1 MKYGQRMFIASFLL
15 PPLAIY
21 LIFVV
26 SPYLQAFYVS
36 MTNWTGLSGSKSWVG
51 FANYRYLWTVDDQFR
66 KALIHNAILV
76 VVVPIVTVTI
86 ALFLAY
92 MLNVGGHRG
101 AGGVRGVPGSK
112 FYKIV
117 FFFPYVLSVSIV
129 AVLWQFI
136 YNPSLGLVSSGFRFL
151 GLKKLAPEAG
161 LLGDPNWALL
171 ALIIVIIW
179 SGVGF
184 YVVLFSSAMASIPG
198 EIYEAALLDAASPS
212 QTFFRVT
219 LPLLWGSVRTALV
232 YLAILS
238 MDAFAIVHIMTF
250 GTGGG
255 GPDGSTQVAS
265 NYLYFTAFGGSS
277 RYGLASA
284 MGVVLFLL
292 TMVLSIFSLVVS
304 RRETVEY

>member
-1 MKYGQRMFIASFLL
+1 VKYGQRLFIASFLL

-21 LIFVV
+21 AVFVL
-26 SPYLQAFYVS
+26 SPYAQAFYVS
-36 MTNWTGLSGSKSWVG
+36 MTDWSGLSGTKNWIG
-51 FANYRYLWTVDDQFR
+51 FDNYKYLWTFDDEFR
-66 KALIHNAILV
+66 RSLVHNGILV
-76 VVVPIVTVTI
+76 LTVPIITVAI

-92 MLNVGGHRG
+92 MLNVGGFRG
-101 AGGVRGVPGSK
+101 AGGVRGVGGSK
-112 FYKIV
+112 SYKV
-117 FFFPYVLSVSIV
+117 LYFFPYVLSVSIV

-136 YNPSLGLVSSGFRFL
+136 FNPSIGLVNSALRFFGL
-151 GLKKLAPEAG
+151 GNLAPEAG
-161 LLGDPNWALL
+161 MLGDPNWALT
-171 ALIIVIIW
+171 ALIIVMIW

-219 LPLLWGSVRTALV
+219 LPLLRGSVRTAMV
-232 YLAILS
+232 YLAILA
-238 MDAFAIVHIMTF
+238 MDAFALVHIMTF
-250 GTGGG
+250 GRGGG
-255 GPDGSTQVAS
+255 GPDGATQVAS

-284 MGVVLFLL
+284 MGVVLFFI
-292 TMVLSIFSLVVS
+292 TMVISVVSLVAS